1 MIGLRDK
8 TKDLLCRYNIDLS
21 KMVSL
26 TNIAKLTRRC
36 YSGKDILKVVRNFK
50 NILRNKNKVI
60 YKYEEKLIDKDI
72 TISELNS
79 LISNLNIELAKYESI
94 NKEISIANKLISE
107 KNINLETDKLLLS
120 TTIDKMTD
128 KNNKLTIVNKS
139 LEKDLK
145 VIRETNDE
153 SLKKKLSECSNFII
167 KLNNKISRLEKTN
180 TVLKREIVTLKKK
193 NKTI

>member
-1 MIGLRDK
+1 MSGLRDK

-60 YKYEEKLIDKDI
+60 YKYEENLIDKDI

-153 SLKKKLSECSNFII
+153 SLKKKLNECSNFII

>member
-1 MIGLRDK
+1 MKGLRDK
-8 TKDLLCRYNIDLS
+8 TRDLLCRYNIDLS
-21 KMVSL
+21 MMVSL

-36 YSGKDILKVVRNFK
+36 YSEKDILKVVRNFK

-60 YKYEEKLIDKDI
+60 YKYEENLIDKDI

-153 SLKKKLSECSNFII
+153 SLKKKLNECSNFII
-167 KLNNKISRLEKTN
+167 KLNNKIERLEKTN
-180 TVLKREIVTLKKK
+180 TVLKKEVITLKKK

>member
-60 YKYEEKLIDKDI
+60 YKYEENLIDKDI

-79 LISNLNIELAKYESI
+79 LITNLNIELAKYESI

-153 SLKKKLSECSNFII
+153 SLKKKLNECSNFII
-167 KLNNKISRLEKTN
+167 KLNNKIERLEKTN
-180 TVLKREIVTLKKK
+180 TVLKKEVITLKKK

>member
-60 YKYEEKLIDKDI
+60 YKYEENLIDKDI

-153 SLKKKLSECSNFII
+153 SLKKKLNECSNFII
-167 KLNNKISRLEKTN
+167 KLNNKIERLEKTN
-180 TVLKREIVTLKKK
+180 TVLKKEVITLKKK

>member
-60 YKYEEKLIDKDI
+60 HRYEENLIDKDI
-72 TISELNS
+72 AISELNS
-79 LISNLNIELAKYESI
+79 LISNLNIELSKYESI
-94 NKEISIANKLISE
+94 NKELSIANKLISE

-128 KNNKLTIVNKS
+128 KNNKLITVNKS

-145 VIRETNDE
+145 VIRETNNE

-180 TVLKREIVTLKKK
+180 TVLKREVITLKKK